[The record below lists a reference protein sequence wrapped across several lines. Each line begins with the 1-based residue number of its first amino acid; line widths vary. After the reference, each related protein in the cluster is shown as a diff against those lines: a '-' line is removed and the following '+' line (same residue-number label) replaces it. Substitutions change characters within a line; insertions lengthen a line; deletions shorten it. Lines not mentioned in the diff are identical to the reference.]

1 MPIVERDPWRMQY
14 FEDVPCPEALFISTE
29 DGDSYRLYPEHRWIY
44 NKMMIA
50 DSQGLANGPHGL
62 EPQHFPVFSKPIYNM
77 RGMGAGSRVLKNE
90 KEYQNNQ
97 RPGHMWMSLL
107 HGEHVSSDVAV
118 VQGEAKWWRHVV
130 GRAIGEGMFD
140 YWTVLGEPRPEIEAY
155 CADWLRRNMA
165 GYTGMVNFETIGARI
180 IEAHLRFSDQW
191 PDLYGKGWLA
201 ALVRLYAE
209 GDWSFPDGDRR
220 NGYSVVLF
228 GAHNIQ
234 YRHPPRDLIEDL
246 LRTPEVSSIQ
256 VTFHEDKP
264 AKAHSMPPGGF
275 RLAIVNCWDLDTGF
289 RLRERLAL
297 SFWSTQHLMQRRKPR
312 SAMPGS
318 AAPRSA
324 R

>member
-14 FEDVPCPEALFISTE
+14 FEGIVCPEELFISTE

-62 EPQHFPVFSKPIYNM
+62 EPQSFPVFSKPIYNM

-107 HGEHVSSDVAV
+107 QGEHVSSDVAV
-118 VQGEAKWWRHVV
+118 VRGEARWWRHVV

-155 CADWLRRNMA
+155 CGDWLRRNMA
-165 GYTGMVNFETIGARI
+165 GYTGMMNFETIGARI

-191 PDLYGKGWLA
+191 PDLYGEGWLDS
-201 ALVRLYAE
+201 LVDLYTKGAW
-209 GDWSFPDGDRR
+209 GFPDGDRR

-228 GAHNIQ
+228 GAHNVQ
-234 YRHPPRDLIEDL
+234 YRHPPRELVEDL
-246 LRTPEVSSIQ
+246 LETPEVSSIQ

-275 RLAIVNCWDLDTGF
+275 RLAIVNCWDLETGF
-289 RLRERLAL
+289 RLREKLAL
-297 SFWSTQHLMQRRKPR
+297 SFWSTQHLVQRRKPR
-312 SAMPGS
+312 
-318 AAPRSA
+318 AAASRPA

>member
-14 FEDVPCPEALFISTE
+14 FEGVACPEELFISTE

-62 EPQHFPVFSKPIYNM
+62 EPQSFPVFSKPIYNM

-107 HGEHVSSDVAV
+107 QGEHVSSDVAV
-118 VQGEAKWWRHVV
+118 VRGEARWWRHVV

-155 CADWLRRNMA
+155 CGDWLRRNMA
-165 GYTGMVNFETIGARI
+165 GYTGMMNFETIGARI

-191 PDLYGKGWLA
+191 PDLYGEGWLDS
-201 ALVRLYAE
+201 LVDLYTKGAW
-209 GDWSFPDGDRR
+209 GFPDGDRR

-228 GAHNIQ
+228 GAHNVQ
-234 YRHPPRDLIEDL
+234 YRHPPRELVEDL
-246 LRTPEVSSIQ
+246 LETPEVSSIQ

-275 RLAIVNCWDLDTGF
+275 RLAIVNCWDLETGF
-289 RLRERLAL
+289 RLREKLAL
-297 SFWSTQHLMQRRKPR
+297 SFWSTQHLVQRRKPR
-312 SAMPGS
+312 
-318 AAPRSA
+318 AAASRPA

>member
-118 VQGEAKWWRHVV
+118 VAVPTMISV
-130 GRAIGEGMFD
+130 ATD
-140 YWTVLGEPRPEIEAY
+140 PAATAA
-155 CADWLRRNMA
+155 CA
-165 GYTGMVNFETIGARI
+165 
-180 IEAHLRFSDQW
+180 
-191 PDLYGKGWLA
+191 
-201 ALVRLYAE
+201 
-209 GDWSFPDGDRR
+209 
-220 NGYSVVLF
+220 
-228 GAHNIQ
+228 
-234 YRHPPRDLIEDL
+234 
-246 LRTPEVSSIQ
+246 
-256 VTFHEDKP
+256 
-264 AKAHSMPPGGF
+264 
-275 RLAIVNCWDLDTGF
+275 
-289 RLRERLAL
+289 
-297 SFWSTQHLMQRRKPR
+297 
-312 SAMPGS
+312 
-318 AAPRSA
+318 
-324 R
+324 